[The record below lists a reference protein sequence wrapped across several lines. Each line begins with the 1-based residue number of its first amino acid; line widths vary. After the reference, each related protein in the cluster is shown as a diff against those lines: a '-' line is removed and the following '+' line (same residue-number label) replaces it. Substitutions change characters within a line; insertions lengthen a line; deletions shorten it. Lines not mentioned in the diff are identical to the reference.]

1 MRAPD
6 TGDRAD
12 RDAGPRS
19 PAPGPPTPPPAS
31 GGQGRP
37 YEPASPPPVRP
48 PGTPGPVA
56 APPAPPAPEVR
67 TDGPDGRAYNDR
79 ADDRADG
86 LRDGQAAAA
95 TAVVPAGPWPTVRP
109 PSLRAVILGRVA
121 AGVAAV
127 WFGVVYSIT
136 TDVHARADHLLA
148 AIVVGGLLS
157 LLGVVLLW
165 LSASRIPVRVAPAR
179 GPDMGLVRDRA
190 AARKVLRSGGTPDG
204 EQRRLIAVDVLA
216 DARLPQVTGAVF
228 ALLGPLVMAA
238 VNASGPLG
246 WAGPLTAGL
255 IVVVLALLAWRTWT
269 AHALHRLADRRH
281 TVPRYE
287 ESGAP
292 WRPWP

>member
-12 RDAGPRS
+12 LDAGPRS
-19 PAPGPPTPPPAS
+19 PAPGPPAPPPAP
-31 GGQGRP
+31 GGRQRLH
-37 YEPASPPPVRP
+37 ESAAPPPAGP
-48 PGTPGPVA
+48 PGAPGPVLS
-56 APPAPPAPEVR
+56 PPAPPVPESRPV
-67 TDGPDGRAYNDR
+67 DR
-79 ADDRADG
+79 PG
-86 LRDGQAAAA
+86 EPAAVA
-95 TAVVPAGPWPTVRP
+95 PAGPWPTVRP
-109 PSLRAVILGRVA
+109 PSLRAVVIGRVA

-216 DARLPQVTGAVF
+216 DARLPQVAGAVF

-255 IVVVLALLAWRTWT
+255 IVVVLALVGWRTWA